1 MDHEFTT
8 LQKCGTW
15 SLVPFHKSMN
25 VVGNKWVYRIK
36 RNANGSIHRYK
47 ACLVAKGCHQQPGVD
62 FYDTFSPV
70 VRPTT
75 IRLVLTIAL
84 NYKWVIRQLDV
95 ESAFLHGDLTEE
107 VYMAQP
113 QGYKDPLFPNHVCR
127 MHKSIYGLKQAPWAW
142 FMKFKS
148 HLLDL
153 GFISSHADT
162 SLFIH
167 HIDGHTTYLLLYV
180 DDIILTRSN
189 APFLH

>member
-1 MDHEFTT
+1 M
-8 LQKCGTW
+8 
-15 SLVPFHKSMN
+15 
-25 VVGNKWVYRIK
+25 
-36 RNANGSIHRYK
+36 
-47 ACLVAKGCHQQPGVD
+47 AKGCHQQPGVD

-95 ESAFLHGDLTEE
+95 ESTFLHGDLTEE

-167 HIDGHTTYLLLYV
+167 HIDGHTTYFLLYV

-189 APFLH
+189 TPFLH